1 MQKGMVSLAGIGL
14 SIAVLAWAGVGRT
27 EARRQAVESHRLNA
41 EKIGQAAGTKATTAK
56 DEVVRIGWPRTDVK
70 VAVDGMPL
78 KPFAGLGSW
87 AALTPAGA
95 PARAGRGAMVMG

>member
-27 EARRQAVESHRLNA
+27 EARRQAIESHRLEA

-56 DEVVRIGWPRTDVK
+56 DGVVRIGWPRSDVK
-70 VAVDGMPL
+70 GAVDGMLL
-78 KPFAGLGSW
+78 KPVAGPCWW
-87 AALTPAGA
+87 AALPPAGA
-95 PARAGRGAMVMG
+95 PPRAGR